1 MLETLGLVLDAV
13 QIVLDALV
21 IVLLYR
27 FVKRDD
33 SE

>member
-27 FVKRDD
+27 FVKKDD